1 MNTPEPQTPTPVWKT
16 IMWPAAALA
25 ISQSAYFLIVNSELV
40 WYVLPIVFIG
50 PILIPLGA
58 FILMIW
64 KSKPAPP
71 LYALLV
77 LPVALYAAGIASCIF
92 VWLAEGAPVGGFPLD
107 SGIWTS
113 VNPYRTYGVQGV
125 TAGIVWVGCLLRTL
139 KYTLTAHH
147 AKTRTEG

>member
-1 MNTPEPQTPTPVWKT
+1 MNNPEPHTPTPVWKT

-25 ISQSAYFLIVNSELV
+25 ISQTAYLLLVKSELV

-77 LPVALYAAGIASCIF
+77 LPVTLYAAGIASCLL
-92 VWLAEGAPVGGFPLD
+92 VWWLNGADWVVYPLKPGILSSD
-107 SGIWTS
+107 SS
-113 VNPYRTYGVQGV
+113 YATYGAQGL

-139 KYTLTAHH
+139 KNTLTAHRT
-147 AKTRTEG
+147 KNRTEG